1 MLGSMLED
9 KRGFASVWRLLAAAA
24 GIVVARSAVTGRF
37 GQGSARMMEAL
48 FTRAV
53 ARLPQPEHPELLGKL
68 VRFKQVLAQD
78 GTVLQ
83 LSPLLKKLFPAT
95 RTNSMDAAG
104 KIHATAD
111 VVHRRI
117 TAVSLKDESGRTLDH
132 QQEGTVSWAAEPD
145 ASFVQATHPIAH
157 RVADNYAH
165 LRGKITSEDWS
176 STITSFLEQHD
187 AARIRGDGRVYW
199 VPPQR
204 VATVKQLGAFLAEVG
219 IDLILCEL
227 EPEVRGVVEQVA
239 SESIE
244 DQLDKLQAEVVN
256 FDGTQ
261 KPSTYQRRLDEYQRL
276 RQRATLYRDALGVG
290 VDRARLVLDELE
302 QKVQSMLDIRRQST
316 IHKDGTISGPAA
328 LASSAPSPSPALEPK
343 EQPASLR
350 FAAANFTPSDSD
362 DPAVLTF
369 VSDDETAKA
378 TAQALESMGIAGSW
392 QQAGPVQVN
401 IKNSGPPGAA
411 VSIRL
416 RLPDDLSLDA
426 SSSHLAGLGIELL
439 S

>member
-1 MLGSMLED
+1 MTNNRFTTGALVFSRSA
-9 KRGFASVWRLLAAAA
+9 RGLAPRDPESLQPLASQHSLPSSIVPNYAGDRAAIGRAIAQTSSGLYREGFLLRPIRRTSSEVIY
-24 GIVVARSAVTGRF
+24 GIVRE
-37 GQGSARMMEAL
+37 Q
-48 FTRAV
+48 
-53 ARLPQPEHPELLGKL
+53 
-68 VRFKQVLAQD
+68 
-78 GTVLQ
+78 
-83 LSPLLKKLFPAT
+83 
-95 RTNSMDAAG
+95 
-104 KIHATAD
+104 
-111 VVHRRI
+111 
-117 TAVSLKDESGRTLDH
+117 KDESGRTLDH

-145 ASFVQATHPIAH
+145 ASLVQATHPIAR
-157 RVADNYAH
+157 RVADAYQS
-165 LRGKITSEDWS
+165 LRGKVVAEDWS

-204 VATVKQLGAFLAEVG
+204 VDAVKQLGAFLAEVG

-227 EPEVRGVVEQVA
+227 EPEVRNVVEQVA

-244 DQLDKLQAEVVN
+244 DQLEHLQAEVTA

-261 KPSTYQRRLDEYQRL
+261 KPSTYQRRLETYSAL

-290 VDRARLVLDELE
+290 VERASLVLDELE
-302 QKVQSMLDIRRQST
+302 QKVQTMLDIRRNTVIHRDGST
-316 IHKDGTISGPAA
+316 SRPSNQANKKQPSDNATPAKP
-328 LASSAPSPSPALEPK
+328 APVPTDITLK
-343 EQPASLR
+343 
-350 FAAANFTPSDSD
+350 FAGATFTPTNSD
-362 DPAVLTF
+362 DPGVLTF
-369 VSDDETAKA
+369 VSDDESAK
-378 TAQALESMGIAGSW
+378 TTVQALESMGVSGSW

-416 RLPDDLSLDA
+416 RLPSDLSFDA